1 MIKGLDEKRFQAAC
15 GWFTTLPNYMF
26 TSELS
31 AALLTFAYQ
40 QPEIDQVDR
49 AVRMVLT
56 YQGSLLEPLSPVDF
70 LAFAEQCYFGSVPG
84 PIHDFLD
91 RETTH

>member
-1 MIKGLDEKRFQAAC
+1 MIKGFDEQRFQAAC

-40 QPEIDQVDR
+40 HSDIDQVDR

-56 YQGSLLEPLSPVDF
+56 YQGSLLEPLNPVDF
-70 LAFAEQCYFGSVPG
+70 LGFVEQCYIGSVPG
-84 PIHDFLD
+84 PIDEFLD
-91 RETTH
+91 RHTTH